1 MDQLN
6 FREIW
11 CVDFQHD
18 RRAGENP
25 IPKALAALEVRSGR
39 HLFVEGSELTR
50 RGSGPIPTSPD
61 AVVVTFGAPALLG
74 CFLSL
79 GWDLP
84 SRVIDLEAEF
94 RWHVSG
100 LNDLKDWSLD
110 KAVDFYG
117 AGTPGHKV
125 ETLANLLNRMLPVL
139 DPPHA
144 LLRGRYTAAVAH
156 MERTGI
162 PIDTDMLAALRA
174 NWWHMKGRLIE
185 RVDRD
190 CGVFDG
196 HHFSPHRW
204 RQWLKRHGIAWP
216 TNENGRL
223 KLDKETF
230 KFMARRY
237 PREIGPMRMLRRTL
251 SCLREIRLAV
261 GADARNRAELRPFAS
276 KTGRNQPSSSEFIFG
291 CPSWIRGLI
300 KPAPG
305 MALAYVDYEQQEFG
319 IAAALSG
326 DLAMRAAYES
336 GDPYLSLAKQCGAAP
351 PDATKES
358 HTDVREQFKLC
369 VLGLQYGMGAPAL
382 ATAINGSMQQARELI
397 AHHRRVFRRYWD
409 WSNDLARDAQN
420 RGVMSSLYGWRL
432 NVQASTKPTTIRNF
446 PLQSN
451 AAEILRLACC
461 KLTDGGFCVCA
472 PVHDAVLIEA
482 PLDEIED
489 AVEACSKIMAEASN
503 NVLDGLPL
511 HTEANIVRYPDRYPV
526 KKGQQFW
533 QEVQQLMEPA
543 TA

>member
-11 CVDFQHD
+11 CVDFQYD
-18 RRAGENP
+18 RPSGENP
-25 IPKALAALEVRSGR
+25 CPKALDALDIRSGR
-39 HLFVEGSELTR
+39 RLFVDGPELI
-50 RGSGPIPTSPD
+50 RGRSGPIPTGPD
-61 AVVVTFGAPALLG
+61 AVVVTFGAPALFG

-84 SRVIDLEAEF
+84 QYVIDLEAEF

-100 LNDLKDWSLD
+100 LNEARDWSFE

-117 AGTPGHKV
+117 AEAAAHRTD
-125 ETLANLLNRMLPVL
+125 TLANLLKQMLPVL

-144 LLRGRYTAAVAH
+144 LLRGRYTEAVAH
-156 MERTGI
+156 MERIGI

-190 CGVFDG
+190 YGVFDG
-196 HHFSPHRW
+196 CRFRPHRW
-204 RQWLKRHGIAWP
+204 RQRLDRRGIAWP
-216 TNENGRL
+216 TNEEGRL

-230 KFMARRY
+230 KFRARCY
-237 PREIGPMRMLRRTL
+237 PREIEPMRTLRRTL

-261 GADARNRAELRPFAS
+261 GADARNRAALRPFAS

-291 CPSWIRGLI
+291 CPSWMQGLI
-300 KPAPG
+300 KPEPG

-326 DLAMRAAYES
+326 DQAMGEAYES
-336 GDPYLSLAKQCGAAP
+336 CDPYLSLVKQCGAVP
-351 PDATKES
+351 SDATKES
-358 HTDVREQFKLC
+358 DADVREQFKMC
-369 VLGLQYGMGAPAL
+369 VLGIQYGIAAGSL
-382 ATAINGSMQQARELI
+382 AIAINGSKEQADELI
-397 AHHRRVFRRYWD
+397 EQHHRVFRRYWD
-409 WSNDLARDAQN
+409 WSNTMARDARK
-420 RGVMSSLYGWRL
+420 RGVISSVYGWRL
-432 NVQASTKPTTIRNF
+432 NIRENTKPTTIRNF

-461 KLTDGGFCVCA
+461 ELIDRGISVCA

-482 PLDEIED
+482 SLDEIED
-489 AVEACSKIMAEASN
+489 AVDACSEIMVEASCI
-503 NVLDGLPL
+503 VLDGFPL
-511 HTEANIVRYPDRYPV
+511 RTEARIVRYPDTLLA
-526 KKGQQFW
+526 KKGQRFW
-533 QEVQQLMEPA
+533 KEVQQLMEPA
-543 TA
+543 TT